1 MMRRSTTERPRRRT
15 STASAARSSGKGKPP
30 SVTPRTITKIGQ
42 WNSIYKSS
50 LHARGR
56 KGAYEIDNTLNYR
69 FSTRSYKDKRKI
81 EHPREECLVFE
92 NTHPAIISK
101 EVWDI
106 VQRVRKNKRRRTK
119 MDEQNK
125 YSGLVICADCGK
137 TMVLH
142 RAHTMSADYNHF
154 TCRTYK
160 KDGEA
165 CTAHYIR
172 ECILDEIV
180 LEDLRWVTAE
190 AREHPQEFAEY
201 LNSKQSAVWRNEISV
216 KNDGDR
222 ETGREKVG

>member
-1 MMRRSTTERPRRRT
+1 M
-15 STASAARSSGKGKPP
+15 
-30 SVTPRTITKIGQ
+30 
-42 WNSIYKSS
+42 
-50 LHARGR
+50 
-56 KGAYEIDNTLNYR
+56 
-69 FSTRSYKDKRKI
+69 
-81 EHPREECLVFE
+81 FE
-92 NTHPAIISK
+92 NTHPAIIPK
-101 EVWDI
+101 EIWDI

-137 TMVLH
+137 AMVLH

-180 LEDLRWVTAE
+180 VEDLRRVTAE

-201 LNSKQSAVWRNEISV
+201 LNSKQSAELQKEIRRLEKEKAAMQKRKAELDAIFKKLYEDSV
-216 KNDGDR
+216 L
-222 ETGREKVG
+222 GRITAEQFQLLSASYTDEQANLIKFIAHQYCFGCSPAT